1 MLPEREKMPRN
12 IMIDCDTGMD
22 DALALLLALRSPDF
36 QVMGITCVNGNVTLD
51 KVLVN
56 TLKVVEYSGVKVP
69 VYAGAAL
76 PLLPERSQNAPEI
89 HGADGL
95 GNLDFRVPVIE
106 PEKENAF
113 QFIIRTLMDAAEPM
127 DWILL
132 GPLTNAAL
140 AIREEPRIILKI
152 KKLIMMAGAVDF
164 GNTKPM
170 SEFNVFAD
178 PEAAKIVIDS
188 DIPKIL
194 VPLDPLWHGGQVN
207 HEEIAAVNERR
218 DLPWCEMAGKLLNR
232 SIEMA
237 EGSRR
242 KYAMGEGAVAPPDLL
257 TIALAIDPSLGYFEN
272 YQVFVETTG
281 QYTRGMTMFDRRW
294 NREYIE
300 GQYAN
305 QAAVCLSADQTHY
318 GKLLLKTWLG

>member
-1 MLPEREKMPRN
+1 MPRN

-22 DALALLLALRSPDF
+22 DALALLLALRSPEF
-36 QVMGITCVNGNVTLD
+36 KVLGITCVNGNVTLD
-51 KVLVN
+51 KVVVN
-56 TLKVVEYSGVKVP
+56 TLKVVEYSDKSVP

-95 GNLDFRVPVIE
+95 GNLDFHAPRIKAEIDGAV
-106 PEKENAF
+106 
-113 QFIIRTLMDAAEPM
+113 QFIIHTLMDAEEPM
-127 DWILL
+127 DWITL

-140 AIREEPRIILKI
+140 AIREEPRILPKI
-152 KKLIMMAGAVDF
+152 KTLIMMAGAVDF

-188 DIPKIL
+188 DIPKVI

-207 HEEIAAVNERR
+207 KEEIASLNKHH
-218 DLPWCEMAGKLLNR
+218 DLSWCEMAGKLLNR

-257 TIALAIDPSLGYFEN
+257 TIALAIDPTIGRFEN

-294 NREYIE
+294 NREFVE
-300 GQYAN
+300 GQHAN
-305 QAAVCLSADQTHY
+305 QASVCLGADQIRY
-318 GKLLLKTWLG
+318 GQLLLNTWLA

>member
-1 MLPEREKMPRN
+1 MPRK
-12 IMIDCDTGMD
+12 IMIDCDTGVD

-36 QVMGITCVNGNVTLD
+36 DVLGITCVNGNVTLD

-95 GNLDFRVPVIE
+95 GNLDFRAPFSK
-106 PEKENAF
+106 PEDEGAV
-113 QFIIRTLMDAAEPM
+113 QFIIRTLMDAGDPM
-127 DWILL
+127 DWITL

-140 AIREEPRIILKI
+140 AIREEPRILPKI
-152 KKLIMMAGAVDF
+152 KTMIMMAGAVDF

-188 DIPKIL
+188 EIPKVI
-194 VPLDPLWHGGQVN
+194 VPLDPLWHGGQ
-207 HEEIAAVNERR
+207 
-218 DLPWCEMAGKLLNR
+218 LLNR

-257 TIALAIDPSLGYFEN
+257 TIALAIDPSIGHFEN
-272 YQVFVETTG
+272 YQVFVETSG

-294 NREYIE
+294 NREFID

-305 QAAVCLSADQTHY
+305 QAAVCISANQKRY
-318 GKLLLKTWLG
+318 GELLLKAWLSG

>member
-1 MLPEREKMPRN
+1 
-12 IMIDCDTGMD
+12 
-22 DALALLLALRSPDF
+22 
-36 QVMGITCVNGNVTLD
+36 
-51 KVLVN
+51 
-56 TLKVVEYSGVKVP
+56 
-69 VYAGAAL
+69 
-76 PLLPERSQNAPEI
+76 
-89 HGADGL
+89 
-95 GNLDFRVPVIE
+95 
-106 PEKENAF
+106 
-113 QFIIRTLMDAAEPM
+113 MDAGEPM

-140 AIREEPRIILKI
+140 AIREEPRIIPKI
-152 KKLIMMAGAVDF
+152 KTLIMMAGAVDF

-188 DIPKIL
+188 EIPKIM

-257 TIALAIDPSLGYFEN
+257 TIALAIDPSIGHFEN
-272 YQVFVETTG
+272 FQVFVETTG

-294 NREYIE
+294 NREYVE
-300 GQYAN
+300 GKFAN

>member
-1 MLPEREKMPRN
+1 MPRN

-22 DALALLLALRSPDF
+22 DALALLLALRSPEF
-36 QVMGITCVNGNVTLD
+36 NVLGITCVNGNVTLD
-51 KVLVN
+51 KVVVN
-56 TLKVVEYSGVKVP
+56 TLTVVEYSERSVP
-69 VYAGAAL
+69 IYAGAAL

-89 HGADGL
+89 HGLDGL
-95 GNLDFRVPVIE
+95 GNLDFHPPRVEAQKDSAI
-106 PEKENAF
+106 
-113 QFIIRTLMDAAEPM
+113 QFIIRTLMDAEEPM
-127 DWILL
+127 DWITL

-140 AIREEPRIILKI
+140 AIREEPNILPKI
-152 KKLIMMAGAVDF
+152 KNLIMMAGAVDF

-188 DIPKIL
+188 DIPKVI

-207 HEEIAAVNERR
+207 KEEIAAINQRR

-232 SIEMA
+232 SIAMA

-257 TIALAIDPSLGYFEN
+257 TIALAIDSTIGRFEN

-294 NREYIE
+294 NREFVE
-300 GQYAN
+300 GQHAN
-305 QAAVCLSADQTHY
+305 QVSVCLGADQMRY
-318 GKLLLKTWLG
+318 GQLLLNTWLA